1 MSQFQTHIHEE
12 LQWNKTVSSK
22 ILQVNVAYAMEDLQT
37 ATANVLPTLRCSG
50 FDRRRVET
58 TAASS
63 MPLSSAAVDRPD
75 FSPEV
80 ETTYCSS
87 LCGRRCSSLRC
98 CCCCCCC
105 ADCLCCAG
113 VVVAAAGFDVAG
125 VPCVS
130 CGFAAAVPSPV
141 VAVILYLMLNHLK
154 VVSLFA

>member
-1 MSQFQTHIHEE
+1 MNINVG
-12 LQWNKTVSSK
+12 LSSK

-50 FDRRRVET
+50 FDRRLVET

-63 MPLSSAAVDRPD
+63 TPLSSAEVDRPD

-80 ETTYCSS
+80 ETTCCSS

-98 CCCCCCC
+98 CCCC
-105 ADCLCCAG
+105 CCAG

-141 VAVILYLMLNHLK
+141 VAVIFILMLNHLK